1 MAVLLD
7 LQPNAAFR
15 PAHAIGIRVQHGLNS
30 VLLKYPGDFF
40 RNVRVL
46 AGEQLTSRLD
56 NGHATAEAAKHLPK
70 LQADISAS
78 EDQQMLRNG
87 VQLHDGS
94 AVEKGYGLQAVE
106 WGHRGTRTGVDED
119 LAGGECSLA
128 AVPLPDKQGLGAGQ
142 TGFAEDQLKI
152 CRLLNAA
159 LAAIAKAVH
168 DVALALADAF
178 HVDADVAGVNA
189 VISGP
194 PPEVSDAGAGDHG
207 LGGSASLVDAGAADM
222 LALDES
228 GAHAGFSQGSGKR
241 CTALSGAD
249 HNGIEL
255 LRS

>member
-78 EDQQMLRNG
+78 EDQQMLWNG

-94 AVEKGYGLQAVE
+94 AVEKGHGFQAVNC
-106 WGHRGTRTGVDED
+106 WHGWTRPCVDEYLVGD
-119 LAGGECSLA
+119 EGSLA
-128 AVPLPDKQGLGAGQ
+128 AV
-142 TGFAEDQLKI
+142 F
-152 CRLLNAA
+152 
-159 LAAIAKAVH
+159 
-168 DVALALADAF
+168 
-178 HVDADVAGVNA
+178 
-189 VISGP
+189 
-194 PPEVSDAGAGDHG
+194 
-207 LGGSASLVDAGAADM
+207 
-222 LALDES
+222 
-228 GAHAGFSQGSGKR
+228 
-241 CTALSGAD
+241 
-249 HNGIEL
+249 
-255 LRS
+255 